1 MNPVRSLIA
10 ALLMCTALPLAAA
23 TRRHPVAPLA
33 NVMISGVVR
42 DAVTGLPIFG
52 AVVHSGTSFCQQGGT
67 KADGVYSLS
76 IPGARPVLITVEQF
90 AYQTQTVAF
99 TGAAGSTLDFAMTPL
114 PVATVKMVNGDTHI
128 VTLDTAQFGYA
139 VVFSNYVRGDNA
151 NLCKTDGSSVAPSKN
166 EFSKII
172 GPPVSVNFAPCCTF
186 GPILT
191 MNVEMKSGDKFP
203 AYFHDSCYEAEIDF
217 IGRERSTGQYVYLD
231 FTKIA
236 EIDFQ

>member
-10 ALLMCTALPLAAA
+10 ALLMCAALPLAAA

-33 NVMISGVVR
+33 NVTISGVVR
-42 DAVTGLPIFG
+42 DAVTGLPILG
-52 AVVHSGTSFCQQGGT
+52 AIVHSGTSFCQQGGT

-90 AYQTQTVAF
+90 AYETQTVAF
-99 TGAAGSTLDFAMTPL
+99 TGAAGSTLDFALTPR

-128 VTLDTAQFGYA
+128 VTLDTALFGFA
-139 VVFSNYVRGDNA
+139 VPLSNYALGDNA
-151 NLCKTDGSSVAPSKN
+151 NLCKTDGSSFAPSKHD
-166 EFSKII
+166 FAKII
-172 GPPVSVNFAPCCTF
+172 GPPASVTYAPCCTF

-191 MNVEMKSGDKFP
+191 MNVEMKSGEKFL
-203 AYFHDSCYEAEIDF
+203 AYFHDSCYEGEIDF
-217 IGRERSTGQYVYLD
+217 VGRERSTGTYVYLD
-231 FTKIA
+231 FTTIA